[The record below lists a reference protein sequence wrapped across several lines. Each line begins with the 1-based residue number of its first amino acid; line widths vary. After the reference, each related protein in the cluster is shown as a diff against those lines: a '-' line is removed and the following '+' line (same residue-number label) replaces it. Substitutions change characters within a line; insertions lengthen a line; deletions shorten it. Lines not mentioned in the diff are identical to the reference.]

1 MQFQTVEH
9 ARKVLEEVRYPE
21 IKGVRCRALPYSRP
35 TGGASLSS
43 GAEKKPTTFQLFVKG
58 IPARWTH
65 HELYENFKPY
75 GRIISAKVS
84 IDGDFKSRGY
94 GFVQF
99 EALDAAQT
107 AIKEMNGKDLS
118 EEEDAKLEA
127 LETLS
132 VCEFIPKADRNGV
145 QQPKCGTNLYVK
157 NFPEND
163 FGDQELRERFEVFG
177 EIASAAVMRDD
188 SSGSSKGFG
197 FVNFKCWQDA
207 QKALDELKG
216 AMS

>member
-1 MQFQTVEH
+1 M
-9 ARKVLEEVRYPE
+9 
-21 IKGVRCRALPYSRP
+21 
-35 TGGASLSS
+35 
-43 GAEKKPTTFQLFVKG
+43 KG
-58 IPARWTH
+58 IPAPWTH

-107 AIKEMNGKDLS
+107 AIKEMNGKDMNLDD
-118 EEEDAKLEA
+118 EDNKLET
-127 LETLS
+127 LEPLS

-163 FGDQELRERFEVFG
+163 FGD
-177 EIASAAVMRDD
+177 
-188 SSGSSKGFG
+188 
-197 FVNFKCWQDA
+197 
-207 QKALDELKG
+207 
-216 AMS
+216 